1 MPAWWT
7 SNFDS
12 ATKVSPRLASIRW
25 QGGMPIGS
33 SEKRNV
39 KDHKF
44 HRFMTLTIM
53 TIHLT
58 HLQWNSWRV
67 WAILSRSFLL
77 FRSEDTTPCLDR
89 FEAVVDDMKK
99 RGQTAI
105 YSSIVEATKMLQWL
119 DIDIASIPGSI
130 PSGSSRIA
138 QKFHGKK
145 RESRSRQ
152 REQNRSHG
160 WEMFE
165 YVWI

>member
-1 MPAWWT
+1 
-7 SNFDS
+7 
-12 ATKVSPRLASIRW
+12 
-25 QGGMPIGS
+25 MPIGS
-33 SEKRNV
+33 SEKRFSSRIINSY
-39 KDHKF
+39 KF
-44 HRFMTLTIM
+44 HRFMTSTIM

-58 HLQWNSWRV
+58 SSNSSTVHLQWNSWRV

-119 DIDIASIPGSI
+119 EIDIASIGSI

-160 WEMFE
+160 WEM
-165 YVWI
+165 VWICLNLNDIRKAPKVAGSEP